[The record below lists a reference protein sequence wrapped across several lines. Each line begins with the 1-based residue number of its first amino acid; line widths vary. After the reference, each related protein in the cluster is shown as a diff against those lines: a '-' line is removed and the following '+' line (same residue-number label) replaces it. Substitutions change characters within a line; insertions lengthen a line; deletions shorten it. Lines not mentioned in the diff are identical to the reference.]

1 MKTCFYCKWPL
12 RRQRI
17 EHMHRW
23 RRRHYLIKN
32 VRAEVCH
39 QCGEAFLA
47 PATLKEI
54 DRLVEKEPP
63 QSRLSIGVYALKSK
77 AA

>member
-1 MKTCFYCKWPL
+1 MKTCFYCKGPL
-12 RRQRI
+12 RKKKI
-17 EHMHRW
+17 EHMHEWGKQRF
-23 RRRHYLIKN
+23 LIRN
-32 VRAEVCH
+32 VSAEVCQ

-54 DRLVEKEPP
+54 DRIVTKGKPDGHVSVAVFE
-63 QSRLSIGVYALKSK
+63 LKSR

>member
-1 MKTCFYCKWPL
+1 MKTCFYCRGPL
-12 RRQRI
+12 RRRQI
-17 EHMHRW
+17 ERMHEWGGER
-23 RRRHYLIKN
+23 YLIKK
-32 VRAEVCH
+32 VQAEVCS

-54 DRLVEKEPP
+54 DQLVSKGRPKGHVSVAVFE
-63 QSRLSIGVYALKSK
+63 LKSR

>member
-1 MKTCFYCKWPL
+1 MKTCYYCKGPL
-12 RRQRI
+12 RRRRI
-17 EHMHRW
+17 EHMHEWGGERS
-23 RRRHYLIKN
+23 LIKN
-32 VRAEVCH
+32 VQAEVCD

-54 DRLVEKEPP
+54 DRLVSNGRPKGHVSVAVFE
-63 QSRLSIGVYALKSK
+63 LKSR